1 MSIHTTRSFLC
12 DYGHRGRLQFLER
25 HVSECLVNVLR
36 ILGNKNTHKLR
47 DLPAQARLGKGDEGE
62 ARRATTC
69 VALRQAVAKEGG
81 IVKDPVV
88 LLTPYSALME

>member
-1 MSIHTTRSFLC
+1 MSIHATRSFLC
-12 DYGHRGRLQFLER
+12 DSDHRGRLQFLER
-25 HVSECLVNVLR
+25 HVSECLANVLR

-47 DLPAQARLGKGDEGE
+47 DLPEHARLGKGDEEE

-88 LLTPYSALME
+88 LLTPYSALTE